1 MIDGSDVVSD
11 WPLLNALLN
20 TASGAT
26 WVSFHHGGGVGMGYS
41 QHAGMVIVADGTDDA
56 ARRLERVLWNDPGT
70 GVMRHADAGYE
81 IAVECAREQGLD
93 LPMVDDCSPAKAGA
107 RREAIKEEKAG
118 PRPPPGNKKV
128 PMQKLNPESIDLPSL
143 RRLWQGEAARL
154 DDASM
159 RRVTEAAASVERI
172 VASGETVYGVNTG
185 FGLLANTRIPDER
198 LAELQTNLILSH
210 SAGLG
215 DPLPRQVTRLMI
227 VLKLLGLGRGYS
239 GVRPLVIEALQALLD
254 RDSNPVIPAQGSVGA
269 SGDLAPLAHL
279 IAALMG
285 YGSIDVA
292 GTVMPAGAALQ
303 QLGMEPLQ
311 LGPKEGLA
319 LINGTQASTA
329 IALDALFNGERVF
342 AAAIASGA
350 LSVDALKGS
359 VKPFDPRISE
369 LRGQPGQI
377 RVAAAIRELLDG
389 SEIVASHARCGRVQD
404 PYSFRCQ
411 PQVMGA
417 ALDLMENAART
428 LTIEAGAVTDN
439 PIVFPDE
446 DTAISGGNF
455 HAQPV
460 AFAADTIAMALC
472 EVGSLSE
479 RRTAVLIDPKMSG
492 LPPFLTDDPGVNS
505 GLMIQQVTA
514 AALVSESKSIAFPAS
529 VDSIPTS
536 AGQEDHVSMAPIAAR
551 KASQIARNSA
561 GVVAIELIAG
571 AQGVDLHA
579 PLTTSPKLQSV
590 HRQVRDITPRLTS
603 DRYWADEMAA
613 LQASVLAG
621 EIGAEVIALS

>member
-1 MIDGSDVVSD
+1 MKLDPTSVDLATLRELWG
-11 WPLLNALLN
+11 
-20 TASGAT
+20 GA
-26 WVSFHHGGGVGMGYS
+26 
-41 QHAGMVIVADGTDDA
+41 
-56 ARRLERVLWNDPGT
+56 E
-70 GVMRHADAGYE
+70 
-81 IAVECAREQGLD
+81 
-93 LPMVDDCSPAKAGA
+93 
-107 RREAIKEEKAG
+107 
-118 PRPPPGNKKV
+118 
-128 PMQKLNPESIDLPSL
+128 
-143 RRLWQGEAARL
+143 ARL

-159 RRVTEAAASVERI
+159 QRITAAAASVDRI
-172 VASGETVYGVNTG
+172 VAGGETVYGINTG
-185 FGLLANTRIPDER
+185 FGLLANTRIPDDR

-215 DPLPRQVTRLMI
+215 DPLPRHVTRLMI

-239 GVRPLVIEALQALLD
+239 GVRPLVIDALQSLLD
-254 RDSNPVIPAQGSVGA
+254 RDAMPVIPSQGSVGA

-285 YGSIDVA
+285 YGEIDVA
-292 GTVMPAGAALQ
+292 GEVVPAGAALQ
-303 QLGMEPLQ
+303 KLGMKPLA

-329 IALDALFNGERVF
+329 IGLDALFAGERVF
-342 AAAIASGA
+342 GAAIAAGA
-350 LSVDALKGS
+350 LSIEALKGS
-359 VKPFDPRISE
+359 AKPFDQRISD

-377 RVAAAIRELLDG
+377 RVAAMVRGLLQG
-389 SEIVASHARCGRVQD
+389 SEILASHAVGCPKVQD

-417 ALDLMENAART
+417 ALDLLASAART

-460 AFAADTIAMALC
+460 AFAADMISMALC

-479 RRTAVLIDPKMSG
+479 RRTAVLVDPKMSG
-492 LPPFLTDDPGVNS
+492 LPPFLTEDSGVNS
-505 GLMIQQVTA
+505 GLMIAQVTA
-514 AALVSESKSIAFPAS
+514 AALVSENKGLAFPAS

-551 KASQIARNSA
+551 KACQIARNAA

-571 AQGVDLHA
+571 AQGVDYHA
-579 PLTTSPKLQSV
+579 PLKTSAKLQAV
-590 HRQVRDITPRLTS
+590 HATVREISSRFTS
-603 DRYWADEMAA
+603 DRYWASDMAA
-613 LQASVLAG
+613 LQAAVLAG
-621 EIGAEVIALS
+621 GITGDGGVAIS

>member
-1 MIDGSDVVSD
+1 MKLDPQKVSLGQLRD
-11 WPLLNALLN
+11 LWR
-20 TASGAT
+20 GA
-26 WVSFHHGGGVGMGYS
+26 
-41 QHAGMVIVADGTDDA
+41 
-56 ARRLERVLWNDPGT
+56 E
-70 GVMRHADAGYE
+70 
-81 IAVECAREQGLD
+81 
-93 LPMVDDCSPAKAGA
+93 
-107 RREAIKEEKAG
+107 
-118 PRPPPGNKKV
+118 
-128 PMQKLNPESIDLPSL
+128 
-143 RRLWQGEAARL
+143 ARL

-159 RRVTEAAASVERI
+159 RRVADAAASVDRI

-185 FGLLANTRIPDER
+185 FGLLANTRIPDDR

-215 DPLPRQVTRLMI
+215 DPLPRHVTRLMI

-239 GVRPLVIEALQALLD
+239 GVRPLVIDALQALLD
-254 RDSNPVIPAQGSVGA
+254 RDAIPVIPAQGSVGA

-285 YGSIDVA
+285 RGSIDIS
-292 GTVMPAGAALQ
+292 GDVMPAAVALEI
-303 QLGMEPLQ
+303 LGMDLLQ

-329 IALDALFNGERVF
+329 IALDALFAGERVF

-350 LSVDALKGS
+350 LAVDALKGS
-359 VKPFDPRISE
+359 VKPFDARISE
-369 LRGQPGQI
+369 VRGQPGQI
-377 RVAAAIRELLDG
+377 RVAAALGELLDG

-417 ALDLMENAART
+417 ALDLLQNVART
-428 LTIEAGAVTDN
+428 LTVEAGAVTDN

-460 AFAADTIAMALC
+460 AFAADIISIALC

-479 RRTAVLIDPKMSG
+479 RRIGVLIDPKMSG
-492 LPPFLTDDPGVNS
+492 LPPFLTEDSGVNS
-505 GLMIQQVTA
+505 GLMIPQVTA
-514 AALVSESKSIAFPAS
+514 AALVSENKTLAFPAS
-529 VDSIPTS
+529 VDTIPTS
-536 AGQEDHVSMAPIAAR
+536 AGQEDHVSMAPIAGR
-551 KASQIARNSA
+551 KAQQIARNVA
-561 GVVAIELIAG
+561 GVIAVELIAG
-571 AQGVDLHA
+571 AQGIDCHA
-579 PLTTSPKLQSV
+579 PLKTSAGLQAV
-590 HRQVRDITPRLTS
+590 HSKVRKHSPHLVS

-613 LQASVLAG
+613 LQGAVLAG
-621 EIGAEVIALS
+621 EFGSPLLTS